1 MIGSL
6 SGLAG
11 AAAGAAGAAGAGAG
25 AAAAITNPAG
35 AAGAAAAA
43 AANTSVGQS
52 LLNNAGAA
60 AGALG
65 LQSELDKLKA
75 ALGLQS
81 AICTKLELID
91 PEIDDDTVIE
101 ADTRVYQPMTT
112 SDAWFGFLYMH
123 PTKPPPKY
131 QLDNKNALW
140 RHVLFSAASV
150 IITGT
155 LIKTLKV

>member
-1 MIGSL
+1 MYGSL
-6 SGLAG
+6 PGLP
-11 AAAGAAGAAGAGAG
+11 GAAGAL
-25 AAAAITNPAG
+25 TNPAG
-35 AAGAAAAA
+35 AAGALTNVAGAAVGA
-43 AANTSVGQS
+43 AANTSLGQN
-52 LLNNAGAA
+52 LLNKADTV

-75 ALGLQS
+75 ALGLKP

>member
-1 MIGSL
+1 MFGGSI
-6 SGLAG
+6 SGFAG
-11 AAAGAAGAAGAGAG
+11 AAA
-25 AAAAITNPAG
+25 
-35 AAGAAAAA
+35 
-43 AANTSVGQS
+43 NTFAGQS

-65 LQSELDKLKA
+65 LQSVLDKLRA

-112 SDAWFGFLYMH
+112 SDAWFGFLHMH

-140 RHVLFSAASV
+140 RHVLMSGVSV